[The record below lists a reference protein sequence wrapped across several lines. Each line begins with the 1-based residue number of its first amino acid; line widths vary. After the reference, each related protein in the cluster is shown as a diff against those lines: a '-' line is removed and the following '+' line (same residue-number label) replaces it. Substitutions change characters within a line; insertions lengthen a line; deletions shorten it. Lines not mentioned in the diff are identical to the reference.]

1 MSYRLAGLVGAGAL
15 LALLLVACVT
25 PGKGFFPGL
34 AQRQGVAW
42 IDVLRGEPVT
52 FKAMQDDLQGVRVVF
67 LGERHKIARHHALQA
82 EIIRDLQGRGVQLAI
97 GFEQV
102 EAFNQPALDR
112 FAKGEIDF
120 DEFARAIDWG
130 KRWKNY
136 GDYRGIFVTARKL
149 GLPLVALNGRN
160 ETIRAVATAGGVAKM
175 DEKLRQE
182 LPTELNLN
190 DAPYA
195 GLLSRLMM
203 GHAKMDES
211 KVRPMVEAQIVR
223 DETMAANAA
232 KFLKS
237 TAGAQRTL
245 VVICGA
251 GHVNYGLGTPERL
264 HRRMPN
270 LPMRIVVLSDSGELK
285 ADPGLPRGP
294 EVHIKRDDL
303 WSLGDPIADY
313 LHVVPSR

>member
-1 MSYRLAGLVGAGAL
+1 MRHCNTSLLGMGLLGTL
-15 LALLLVACVT
+15 LWVACVT
-25 PGKGFFPGL
+25 PGSNLFTG
-34 AQRQGVAW
+34 ATRRQDVAW
-42 IDVLRGEPVT
+42 IDMLRGEPVT

-67 LGERHKIARHHALQA
+67 LGERHTIARHHALQA
-82 EIIRDLQGRGVQLAI
+82 EIIRDLRERGVRLAI

-102 EAFNQPALDR
+102 EAFNQSALDR
-112 FAKGEIDF
+112 FAKSEIDF
-120 DEFARAIDWG
+120 DEFARAIDWE

-136 GDYRGIFVTARKL
+136 EDYREIFVTARKKA
-149 GLPLVALNGRN
+149 LPLVALNGRN
-160 ETIRAVATAGGVAKM
+160 ETIRAVAMAGGVAKM

-182 LPTELNLN
+182 LPTQLNLD

-195 GLLSRLMM
+195 GLLSSLMM
-203 GHAKMDES
+203 GHAKMEES

-223 DETMAANAA
+223 DETMAENAA
-232 KFLKS
+232 NFLKS

-285 ADPGLPRGP
+285 ADPGQPRGP

-303 WSLGDPIADY
+303 WSLGHPVADY
-313 LHVVPSR
+313 LHVVPPR